1 MSLEKA
7 FFGETDICLC
17 NYCEAIR
24 KSDVGTCLTCKIVY
38 WLKCSQGERTSVA
51 RSIIVR
57 L

>member
-24 KSDVGTCLTCKIVY
+24 KSDVGTCLTCTIVY